1 MAYQTRAIIV
11 NRRVATI
18 SYFGVLSL
26 LIIALRP
33 RSKFAARHANVAAG
47 LHLIRF
53 GWAALT
59 LIVWSLSANDLLTR
73 PVDRIAVDLSM
84 LMIAGIPWP
93 AGIDIHLALALS
105 LPLGFTWMLGLVGAV
120 LAATGRTAD
129 LERCF
134 HSDWS
139 GDMQYPEDEFSRAGR
154 SSSKYRPEDRSRLKE
169 LTEQRLDRMWQAS
182 QVAVLEHRRAER
194 LEEVRADQDAV
205 LSRIANLN
213 RMLALGEISLTRFNA
228 VYAELIDYL
237 DVLRLEASNLELRRA
252 DARSLK
258 AHGPRPPTIDSVPET
273 RVETLA
279 IVDPSGLP
287 LVTHG
292 HFSLDESMITGMVSV
307 FESLSEEMFGSAV
320 HKTQL
325 ADGQVIHFVRGQST
339 IAYAIFEDEP
349 AVEQILRLREYHQNF
364 EMINAEVLRV
374 LPIDV
379 AHVRDLASPFEFVPR
394 EDEVPP
400 PPPKPLPIRQF
411 RVK

>member
-18 SYFGVLSL
+18 SYIGGLSL

-33 RSKFAARHANVAAG
+33 RSKYAARHANMASG

-59 LIVWSLSANDLLTR
+59 LIVWGLSANDLLAR
-73 PVDRIAVDLSM
+73 PIDRIALDLGM
-84 LMIAGIPWP
+84 LLIAGIPWP
-93 AGIDIHLALALS
+93 SGIDIHLALALS
-105 LPLGFTWMLGLVGAV
+105 LPLGFTWVLGLIGAV

-129 LERCF
+129 LENCF

-139 GDMQYPEDEFSRAGR
+139 GEIQYPGDDFSRSSR
-154 SSSKYRPEDRSRLKE
+154 SGSKNRPEDRSRLKE
-169 LTEQRLDRMWQAS
+169 LTEQRIDRIWQAS
-182 QVAVLEHRRAER
+182 QVAALEHRRAER
-194 LEEVRADQDAV
+194 LEEVRADQEAV
-205 LSRIANLN
+205 LSRISNLN
-213 RMLALGEISLTRFNA
+213 RLLALGEISLTRFNT
-228 VYAELIDYL
+228 VYSELIDYL
-237 DVLRLEASNLELRRA
+237 DVLRLEAGNLELRRA
-252 DARSLK
+252 DSRSLND
-258 AHGPRPPTIDSVPET
+258 HGPRPPTIDSVPET

-325 ADGQVIHFVRGQST
+325 ADGQVIHFVRGQAT

-349 AVEQILRLREYHQNF
+349 AVEQILRLREYHQSF
-364 EMINAEVLRV
+364 EMLNAEVLRI

-379 AHVRDLASPFEFVPR
+379 AHLRDLASPFDFVPR
-394 EDEVPP
+394 EAETL

>member
-1 MAYQTRAIIV
+1 MNYQTRSIVV

-18 SYFGVLSL
+18 SYIGGLSL

-33 RSKFAARHANVAAG
+33 RSKYVARHANVAAG

-53 GWAALT
+53 SWAALT
-59 LIVWSLSANDLLTR
+59 LIVWSLSAYNMLDR
-73 PVDRIAVDLSM
+73 PINRVALDLSM
-84 LMIAGIPWP
+84 LLIVGIPWP
-93 AGIDIHLALALS
+93 SGIDIHLALALS
-105 LPLGFTWMLGLVGAV
+105 LPLGFTWVLGLTGAV

-139 GDMQYPEDEFSRAGR
+139 GEMQYSDDEFSRASRPG
-154 SSSKYRPEDRSRLKE
+154 SKSRKEDRSRLKE
-169 LTEQRLDRMWQAS
+169 LTEQRIDRIWQAS
-182 QVAVLEHRRAER
+182 QVAALEHRRVER
-194 LEEVRADQDAV
+194 LDEVRADQDAV

-213 RMLALGEISLTRFNA
+213 RMLALGEISLTRFNT

-237 DVLRLEASNLELRRA
+237 DVLRLEAGNLEMRRA
-252 DARSLK
+252 DARSLND
-258 AHGPRPPTIDSVPET
+258 HGPRPPTIDSVPET
-273 RVETLA
+273 RIETLA

-325 ADGQVIHFVRGQST
+325 ADGQVIHFVRGQAT

-364 EMINAEVLRV
+364 EMVNAEVLRV

-379 AHVRDLASPFEFVPR
+379 AHLRDLASPFDFVPR
-394 EDEVPP
+394 KVDSPP
-400 PPPKPLPIRQF
+400 PLVKPLSIRQF

>member
-1 MAYQTRAIIV
+1 MAYQTRTIIV

-18 SYFGVLSL
+18 SYIGGLSL

-33 RSKFAARHANVAAG
+33 RSKYAARHANMAAG

-73 PVDRIAVDLSM
+73 PIDRIALDLGM
-84 LMIAGIPWP
+84 LLITGIPWP
-93 AGIDIHLALALS
+93 SDIDIHLALALS
-105 LPLGFTWMLGLVGAV
+105 LPLGFTWVLGLIGAV

-129 LERCF
+129 LENCF

-139 GDMQYPEDEFSRAGR
+139 GEIQYPDDDFGRTSR
-154 SSSKYRPEDRSRLKE
+154 SSGKTRPEDRSRVKE
-169 LTEQRLDRMWQAS
+169 LTEQRIDRIWQAS
-182 QVAVLEHRRAER
+182 QVAALEHRRVER

-205 LSRIANLN
+205 LSRISNLN
-213 RMLALGEISLTRFNA
+213 RMLALGEISLTRFNT
-228 VYAELIDYL
+228 VYSELIDYL
-237 DVLRLEASNLELRRA
+237 DVLRLEAGDLELRRA
-252 DARSLK
+252 DSRSLNE
-258 AHGPRPPTIDSVPET
+258 HGLRPPTVDSVPET

-339 IAYAIFEDEP
+339 VAYAIFEDEP

-364 EMINAEVLRV
+364 EMLNAEVLRI

-379 AHVRDLASPFEFVPR
+379 AHLRDLASPFDFVPR
-394 EDEVPP
+394 ESEAL

>member
-1 MAYQTRAIIV
+1 MTYQTRAIIV
-11 NRRVATI
+11 SRRVATI
-18 SYFGVLSL
+18 SYVGGLSL

-33 RSKFAARHANVAAG
+33 RSKYAARHANMAAG

-59 LIVWSLSANDLLTR
+59 LIVWSMSTNNPAAR
-73 PVDRIAVDLSM
+73 SIDRIALDLGM
-84 LMIAGIPWP
+84 LLIAGIPWP
-93 AGIDIHLALALS
+93 NGVDIHLALALS
-105 LPLGFTWMLGLVGAV
+105 LPLGFTWMLGLIGAV

-129 LERCF
+129 LEHCF

-139 GDMQYPEDEFSRAGR
+139 GEMQYPDDNFSHTSRTG
-154 SSSKYRPEDRSRLKE
+154 STNRPEDRSRLKE
-169 LTEQRLDRMWQAS
+169 LTEQRIDRIWQAS
-182 QVAVLEHRRAER
+182 QVAALEHRRVER

-205 LSRIANLN
+205 LSRISNLN
-213 RMLALGEISLTRFNA
+213 RMLALGEISLTRFNTI
-228 VYAELIDYL
+228 YSELIDYL
-237 DVLRLEASNLELRRA
+237 DVLRLEAGNLELRRA
-252 DARSLK
+252 DSRSLND
-258 AHGPRPPTIDSVPET
+258 HGPRPPTIDSIPET

-292 HFSLDESMITGMVSV
+292 HFSVDEPMITGMVSA

-325 ADGQVIHFVRGQST
+325 ADGQVIHFVRGQAT

-364 EMINAEVLRV
+364 ETLNAEVLRT
-374 LPIDV
+374 LPIDA
-379 AHVRDLASPFEFVPR
+379 AHLRDLASPFDFVPR
-394 EDEVPP
+394 QAETLPP
-400 PPPKPLPIRQF
+400 PRPLPIRQF

>member
-1 MAYQTRAIIV
+1 MAYQTRSIIV

-18 SYFGVLSL
+18 SYFGGLSL
-26 LIIALRP
+26 LITALRP
-33 RSKFAARHANVAAG
+33 RSKYVARHANVAAG

-53 GWAALT
+53 GWATLT
-59 LIVWSLSANDLLTR
+59 LIVWSLSANDLMTR
-73 PVDRIAVDLSM
+73 PLDRIALDLGM
-84 LMIAGIPWP
+84 LMITGIPWP
-93 AGIDIHLALALS
+93 AGIDIRLALAFS
-105 LPLGFTWMLGLVGAV
+105 LPLGVTWVLALSGAV
-120 LAATGRTAD
+120 LAAIGRTVD
-129 LERCF
+129 LENCF

-139 GDMQYPEDEFSRAGR
+139 GDMLYPDEEFSRASRTGGKSR
-154 SSSKYRPEDRSRLKE
+154 SEDRSRLKE
-169 LTEQRLDRMWQAS
+169 LTEQRIDRIWHAS
-182 QVAVLEHRRAER
+182 QVAALEHRRVER
-194 LEEVRADQDAV
+194 LDEVRADQDAV

-213 RMLALGEISLTRFNA
+213 RMLALGEISLTRFNS
-228 VYAELIDYL
+228 VYSELIDYL
-237 DVLRLEASNLELRRA
+237 DVLRLEAGNLELRRA
-252 DARSLK
+252 DARSLSD
-258 AHGPRPPTIDSVPET
+258 HGPRPPTVDTIPET

-325 ADGQVIHFVRGQST
+325 ADGQVIHFVRGQAT

-364 EMINAEVLRV
+364 EMLNGEVLSV

-379 AHVRDLASPFEFVPR
+379 AHLRDLASPFDFVPR
-394 EDEVPP
+394 AHEAPP

>member
-18 SYFGVLSL
+18 SYIGGLSL

-33 RSKFAARHANVAAG
+33 RSKYAARHANVAAG

-59 LIVWSLSANDLLTR
+59 LIVWGMSANDLAARSL
-73 PVDRIAVDLSM
+73 DRIAVDLSM
-84 LMIAGIPWP
+84 LLIAGIPWP

-105 LPLGFTWMLGLVGAV
+105 LPLGFTWVLALAGAV
-120 LAATGRTAD
+120 LAATGRTVD
-129 LERCF
+129 LENCF

-139 GDMQYPEDEFSRAGR
+139 GEMQYPDDEFSRASR
-154 SSSKYRPEDRSRLKE
+154 SSGKSRAEDRSRLKE

-182 QVAVLEHRRAER
+182 QVAALEHRRVER

-213 RMLALGEISLTRFNA
+213 RMLALGEISLSRFNT
-228 VYAELIDYL
+228 VYSELIDYL
-237 DVLRLEASNLELRRA
+237 DVLRLEAGNLELRRA
-252 DARSLK
+252 DARSLNEQ
-258 AHGPRPPTIDSVPET
+258 GLRPPTIDSIPET

-325 ADGQVIHFVRGQST
+325 ADGQVIHFVRGQAT
-339 IAYAIFEDEP
+339 VAYAIFEDEP

-364 EMINAEVLRV
+364 EMLNADVLRV

-379 AHVRDLASPFEFVPR
+379 AQLRDLASPFDFVPR
-394 EDEVPP
+394 ATKAPP